1 MATQGHICKSCTQQ
15 EAGDKLPPSP
25 LAIYTADLSG
35 QGEGA
40 LSLERCTLALIL
52 CVFGVSVSLSLLLG
66 ELTSPTITQD
76 IVARVSDRNHT

>member
-15 EAGDKLPPSP
+15 EAGDKLPPPP

-52 CVFGVSVSLSLLLG
+52 CVFGVCLPLLLG